1 MWKPIRINMQTKK
14 IISNIINSSN
24 KMKGQTK
31 RCHTFSVFLFI
42 QLSLYKQGSR
52 KYFDFGQITQQFLEA
67 SAFFLTRSHTAPNL
81 RKVALIKL
89 ILSRESQPPDL
100 QKGSKKCEIYPA
112 SFTWL
117 AIVKQDWQAVLNYK
131 KRLFPHFS
139 S

>member
-117 AIVKQDWQAVLNYK
+117 AIVKQDWQAVIKKK

>member
-42 QLSLYKQGSR
+42 QLSLYKQGSC
-52 KYFDFGQITQQFLEA
+52 KYFDFGYITQQFLEA

-81 RKVALIKL
+81 QKVALIKL

>member
-81 RKVALIKL
+81 QKVALIKL

>member
-42 QLSLYKQGSR
+42 QLSLYKQCSR

-67 SAFFLTRSHTAPNL
+67 SAFFLTWSHTAPNL
-81 RKVALIKL
+81 RKVALVKL

>member
-81 RKVALIKL
+81 RKVALTKL

-100 QKGSKKCEIYPA
+100 QKGSNKCEIYPA
-112 SFTWL
+112 SFTRL

>member
-100 QKGSKKCEIYPA
+100 QKGSNKCEIYPA

>member
-42 QLSLYKQGSR
+42 QLSLYKQGSC
-52 KYFDFGQITQQFLEA
+52 KYFDFGYITQQFLEA

-81 RKVALIKL
+81 RKVALVKL

>member
-31 RCHTFSVFLFI
+31 RCHTFPVFLFI

-81 RKVALIKL
+81 RKVALTKL

-100 QKGSKKCEIYPA
+100 QKGSNKCEIYPA

>member
-81 RKVALIKL
+81 RKVALTKL

>member
-81 RKVALIKL
+81 RKVALVKL

>member
-52 KYFDFGQITQQFLEA
+52 KYFDFGYITQQFLEA

-81 RKVALIKL
+81 QKVALIKL

>member
-14 IISNIINSSN
+14 LISNIINSSN